1 MKFHA
6 IDCQGKLIVQR
17 LTSAERGSAT
27 PSAGKVVYDTDL
39 NKIYYGDGI
48 GWNEFGSGGSTSIT
62 PLETKY
68 IDITG
73 TSDEGGFLS
82 NTIIGAD
89 STSATYYIDNFTG
102 GTGFDPDSVRGLYI
116 RSRVRQVALNPEYA
130 RVSCSYPDST
140 STPIIILESF
150 NNLTAVQEGTGL
162 ETICLVPINSLQPF
176 ITIILESSDVN
187 GLAEYEIIGCAQ
199 LSDSNYEIDI
209 FPGVVVPYGSDS
221 IPNGWL
227 LCDGSV
233 ISRTIYS
240 RLFAITGEKYGVGD
254 GATTFNIPDLRGRFA
269 LGVNKIVFPNP
280 TRVPAASFGL
290 IGGKHQHTL
299 TIAELPRHTH
309 ETSSKETGDD
319 GTSHAAGINRTSSPN
334 YYTSTS
340 SGFNQPHPTI
350 PPYQVFNFIIK
361 T

>member
-1 MKFHA
+1 MKFHT

-17 LTSAERGSAT
+17 VTSAQRGSTT
-27 PSAGKVVYDTDL
+27 PSIGKVVYDTDL
-39 NKIYYGDGI
+39 NKMYYSDGI
-48 GWNEFGSGGSTSIT
+48 GWNEFGSGGTTAIT

-73 TSDEGGFLS
+73 TSDEGGFLT
-82 NTIIGAD
+82 NTILGID

-102 GTGFDPDSVRGLYI
+102 GIGFDPDSVRGLYI

-187 GLAEYEIIGCAQ
+187 GLAEYEIIGCSQ
-199 LSDSNYEIDI
+199 LTDSNYEINI
-209 FPGVVVPYGSDS
+209 FAGAIVPYGSDEM
-221 IPNGWL
+221 PNGWL
-227 LCDGSV
+227 LCDGSA
-233 ISRTIYS
+233 ISRTTYS
-240 RLFAITGEKYGVGD
+240 RLFSVIGVNYGVGD
-254 GATTFNIPDLRGRFA
+254 NINTFNLPDLRGRFLLETNYA
-269 LGVNKIVFPNP
+269 AGPSP
-280 TRVPAASFGL
+280 TRVPVYGL
-290 IGGKHQHTL
+290 GIISGKYQHQLNYLEMPSHRHEIDREHISLSDKDFFRPTAGSLQFTSAEGG
-299 TIAELPRHTH
+299 
-309 ETSSKETGDD
+309 
-319 GTSHAAGINRTSSPN
+319 
-334 YYTSTS
+334 
-340 SGFNQPHPTI
+340 NQPHPTI